1 MILFVCQIALMG
13 LKFPF
18 PDDDPA
24 VVAEL
29 ERLSE
34 SSDGTNAASSS
45 WHLCKMIVAKK
56 FEPNGVRYKMA
67 PLKDDCGQRL
77 RRSAESSFRF

>member
-1 MILFVCQIALMG
+1 MG

-29 ERLSE
+29 ERLSESSDSDSE